1 MLRRTF
7 VTMTAAA
14 GVSLAA
20 SAVTFAQTDADTAT
34 PTTAGESMSETAPQ
48 TGYAPVNDLEM
59 YYEIHGSGEPLVL
72 LHGAFATID
81 MWGPVLTG
89 LAENH
94 QVIAVELQGHG
105 HTADIDDRPFSY
117 EQFADDV
124 AALMDH
130 LGIAQADV
138 VGYSMGGTTGLQV
151 AIRHLERVRKLVVV
165 SAYSRLDA
173 YYPEVLAGI
182 AQITPEMFA
191 GSIFDEAY
199 RRNAPNPDNFPRL
212 VEKLVELDK
221 TDFAFPDEEL
231 QGITAPV
238 QFIQGD
244 SDVMRPEHAVEMF
257 RLVGGG
263 VPGDMAGLPAS
274 QLAILPGT
282 THITIV
288 TEKTDSWLPMAEAFL
303 AAPVPEGT

>member
-1 MLRRTF
+1 
-7 VTMTAAA
+7 MT
-14 GVSLAA
+14 
-20 SAVTFAQTDADTAT
+20 
-34 PTTAGESMSETAPQ
+34 ES
-48 TGYAPVNDLEM
+48 GYAPVNGLQM

-72 LHGAFATID
+72 LHGAYATID
-81 MWGPVLTG
+81 LWGPILTE
-89 LAENH
+89 LAKNH

-124 AALMDH
+124 AGLMDH
-130 LGIAQADV
+130 LGIAHADI
-138 VGYSMGGTTGLQV
+138 VGHSMGGSTGLQV
-151 AIRHLERVRKLVVV
+151 AIRHPEHVRKLVAL

-182 AQITPEMFA
+182 AQITPEVFA

-212 VEKLVELDK
+212 VEKLVEFDG
-221 TDFAFPDEEL
+221 TDFAWPAEDF
-231 QGITAPV
+231 QSITAPV

-282 THITIV
+282 THVTIV
-288 TEKTDSWLPMAEAFL
+288 TENFDMWLPMAEAFL
-303 AAPVPEGT
+303 AAPLPEET